1 MEEVRARNI
10 DLGHLNK
17 QYLRSGDVRMKSP
30 KKFVD
35 VKKPDAQKRGW
46 STQNFLLKQE
56 LIKEIEKKPSM
67 K

>member
-35 VKKPDAQKRGW
+35 VKNQMPR
-46 STQNFLLKQE
+46 
-56 LIKEIEKKPSM
+56 KEAGVPKISS
-67 K
+67 

>member
-1 MEEVRARNI
+1 
-10 DLGHLNK
+10 
-17 QYLRSGDVRMKSP
+17 MKSP

-35 VKKPDAQKRGW
+35 VKNQMPRKEAGVSQH
-46 STQNFLLKQE
+46 FLLKQE